1 MPACD
6 PTTSYAR
13 TKVWGLLRAN
23 EMFGAAY
30 PCDGDTQTWDTP
42 DEAQDDQPEVTE

>member
-6 PTTSYAR
+6 PTTAYAR
-13 TKVWGLLRAN
+13 TKVWPLMRAN
-23 EMFGAAY
+23 EMFGTAF

-42 DEAQDDQPEVTE
+42 DEAQDDQPEVNE